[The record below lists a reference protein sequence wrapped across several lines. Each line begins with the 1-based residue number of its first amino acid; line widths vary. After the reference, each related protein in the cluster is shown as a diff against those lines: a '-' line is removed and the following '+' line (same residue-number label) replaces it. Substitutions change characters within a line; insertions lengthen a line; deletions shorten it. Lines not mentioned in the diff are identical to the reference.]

1 MIDYLA
7 LLLVNM
13 AAGFFILAS
22 YLLSG
27 ADETAARRWAAPFG
41 AVALVAL
48 LGGLHMS
55 FTWPLIGSYN
65 CAFGEMSV
73 LFGAFFAATALALA
87 KEWNPAPMGFYGAFS
102 GIAAIVVGAAIIRLK
117 LTATPLLAGSGFI
130 ISGAVGVGILPALA
144 CRCSKP
150 CRWVVAM
157 LAIVAA
163 IIWAVIGYTSYYK
176 HLEGFQKYMPPAMVE
191 KQAK

>member
-102 GIAAIVVGAAIIRLK
+102 GIAAIVVGAACSRRWPAAAASPADGWLPC
-117 LTATPLLAGSGFI
+117 LPSSPPSSGRSSATPPTTSIWRGSR
-130 ISGAVGVGILPALA
+130 ST
-144 CRCSKP
+144 CRR
-150 CRWVVAM
+150 RWSRSRRSRRRGTASVIAR
-157 LAIVAA
+157 IV
-163 IIWAVIGYTSYYK
+163 WGG
-176 HLEGFQKYMPPAMVE
+176 LR
-191 KQAK
+191 